1 MNDEYARYYDGIEE
15 DEGVVVGAPV
25 STAAYIA
32 AEHRAQIRLANA
44 GRGLAEISRLVD
56 LGTLPEESRTAARD
70 EYETAAALL
79 GAIHQTPV
87 GQDPAT
93 GIERVRAAETIE
105 RARIRARMAEEIAQ
119 ALESAGTLD
128 GERWQ
133 DKAAAI
139 ARKVYVRNED
149 RS

>member
-1 MNDEYARYYDGIEE
+1 MNDEYARYYDGIEDEE
-15 DEGVVVGAPV
+15 DQALAPA

-32 AEHRAQIRLANA
+32 AEHRAGIRLANA
-44 GRGLAEISRLVD
+44 GRGLAEIARLVD

-93 GIERVRAAETIE
+93 GIERVRAAEEIT
-105 RARIRARMAEEIAQ
+105 RAEIRARVAEKIAQ

-139 ARKVYVRNED
+139 ARKVYVRNEG